1 MRPSAGTLW
10 TYQQGGNR
18 AVWFLL
24 TGNGNQLDDRVSVLQ
39 QLFQESCGV
48 VTVGRIPR
56 EQLARRQHD
65 LFGRL
70 ATATAPAHAIGDNA
84 EHATRCPGMTDDQ
97 DLVLLIGAIALVEA
111 RGNGESEAFNHWRPA
126 LEAPN

>member
-1 MRPSAGTLW
+1 MRPGAGALW

-24 TGNGNQLDDRVSVLQ
+24 TGNGNQLDDRVGVLQ
-39 QLFQESCGV
+39 QLFQEFCGIV
-48 VTVGRIPR
+48 PVGRITR
-56 EQLARRQHD
+56 KQLARRQHD

-84 EHATRCPGMTDDQ
+84 EHTTRNPGMTDNQ

-111 RGNGESEAFNHWRPA
+111 RGNGKSEAFGHWRSA
-126 LEAPN
+126 FETPN